1 MHFQR
6 VATVRR
12 KFRPCEK
19 VTHEARPKK
28 DGESLMISRG
38 FMQRK
43 YQVQRAEIG
52 FFLACLRDRKEANEA
67 GL

>member
-6 VATVRR
+6 VATIHR

-43 YQVQRAEIG
+43 
-52 FFLACLRDRKEANEA
+52 
-67 GL
+67 